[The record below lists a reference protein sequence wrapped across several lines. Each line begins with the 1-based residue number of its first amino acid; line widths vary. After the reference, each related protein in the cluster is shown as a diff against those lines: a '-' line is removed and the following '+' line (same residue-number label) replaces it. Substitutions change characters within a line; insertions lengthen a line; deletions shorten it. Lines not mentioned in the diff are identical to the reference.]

1 MGSYDEISFAPQ
13 CTPKAKRHT
22 QDCAVSPKL
31 SSEES
36 ASNIQVLFFLWGGWE
51 GFYIHE
57 EQIRDK
63 SSRTH
68 KCEDFAILFQRWK
81 CCDLLNH

>member
-36 ASNIQVLFFLWGGWE
+36 ASNIQV
-51 GFYIHE
+51 HE

>member
-1 MGSYDEISFAPQ
+1 MGSYDKISFAPQ

-36 ASNIQVLFFLWGGWE
+36 ASNIQVLVCFLFLWGVG
-51 GFYIHE
+51 GFLYP
-57 EQIRDK
+57 
-63 SSRTH
+63 
-68 KCEDFAILFQRWK
+68 
-81 CCDLLNH
+81 

>member
-13 CTPKAKRHT
+13 CTPKAKKHT

-36 ASNIQVLFFLWGGWE
+36 ASNIQVLFFCGGWE
-51 GFYIHE
+51 DFYILE

-68 KCEDFAILFQRWK
+68 KCEDFVILFQRRK
-81 CCDLLNH
+81 CCDLLHH

>member
-36 ASNIQVLFFLWGGWE
+36 ASNIQVLFFLWAVA
-51 GFYIHE
+51 GFLYP
-57 EQIRDK
+57 
-63 SSRTH
+63 
-68 KCEDFAILFQRWK
+68 
-81 CCDLLNH
+81 